1 MFTANNKITWQL
13 TANQNFAVDEKYNH
27 AYSFQNWKRKCLL

>member
-1 MFTANNKITWQL
+1 MFIANDKIKWQL

-27 AYSFQNWKRKCLL
+27 AYSFQTWEKK